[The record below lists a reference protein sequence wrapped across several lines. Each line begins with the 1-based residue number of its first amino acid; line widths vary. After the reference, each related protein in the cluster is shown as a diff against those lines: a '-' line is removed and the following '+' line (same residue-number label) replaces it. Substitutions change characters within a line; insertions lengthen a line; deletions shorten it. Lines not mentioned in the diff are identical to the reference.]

1 MQAMIAPVVVSGLN
15 YEVVAESRKQLV
27 FIHPLIFFVFHN
39 A

>member
-15 YEVVAESRKQLV
+15 YEVITESRTQLV
-27 FIHPLIFFVFHN
+27 FIHPLILFVFRN